1 MLQINKSSPRSN
13 DEPVW
18 HVVAHGMRIRKT
30 GSCRRRIEVK
40 ELMAL
45 SRPNATC
52 CLDCYCGYANDRKF
66 HRFLRLC
73 R

>member
-1 MLQINKSSPRSN
+1 MLQINKSSPPSN
-13 DEPVW
+13 DEPVR

-30 GSCRRRIEVK
+30 GSCRRGIEVK

-45 SRPNATC
+45 STQRNLLLGLLSWIRERPQV
-52 CLDCYCGYANDRKF
+52 